1 VPAALLLSVGEKKRF
16 FSLKSGVQS
25 FANGYEGPGALKLD
39 YASVIIGRYRSP
51 R

>member
-16 FSLKSGVQS
+16 FRLRVVQS